1 RIKSNAD
8 FVVAGR
14 SLGTWILAATLA
26 ATEIGGGS
34 SLGVVQQGMEGFGI
48 RSAWYVVAVGV
59 SYALLAFWAPTARR
73 DNVKTTP
80 EFFRRRY
87 GDASGA
93 IQAVL
98 IILSLLGDA
107 VAQYVV
113 SGTIISVMLNI
124 DFQMGLII
132 SAVVVTTYSV
142 LGGLWSISATDFV
155 QMFLIF
161 AGMAIVV
168 PHAMQLAGGWS
179 NVVAAV
185 PAETLVFYQ
194 DGDLLY
200 VVSLIVMFT
209 TSLSSTQLTVS
220 RFFAA
225 KNPRAARQGTLLT
238 AGIVLLFALMPAV
251 LGVIMLALVRTGRFD
266 AQSFANMGTRY
277 ALPMLAVEYMPPVVA
292 GLLLTGVLAAT
303 MSTIDSPLL
312 VCGTVFGVD
321 IYKKYV
327 RTNASDKQ
335 VLGMVK
341 TVMIAVSILCFILS
355 LFNTQGILQL
365 IRFSY
370 TLKAATAFVPY
381 IAGHYWKRASQPGAI
396 ASMLGGAFTVLL
408 CDVFYPGITTIH
420 TIFPS
425 IAVSGVCFVLFSLLM
440 PPSRVAGPE
449 AGGERPA
456 DDG

>member
-1 RIKSNAD
+1 MQTNIVGTLFMLLYLCLMLVIGWYSSNRIKSNAD

-14 SLGTWILAATLA
+14 SLGPWILAATLA

-48 RSAWYVVAVGV
+48 RSALYVVAVGV

-98 IILSLLGDA
+98 IILSSLGDA

-168 PHAMQLAGGWS
+168 PHAMQLVGGWS

-185 PAETLVFYQ
+185 PAEALVFYQ

-209 TSLSSTQLTVS
+209 TSLRCQFANLSKDEIEEMNSDQKSNVS
-220 RFFAA
+220 F
-225 KNPRAARQGTLLT
+225 QGTC
-238 AGIVLLFALMPAV
+238 AGIGKDGVLL
-251 LGVIMLALVRTGRFD
+251 
-266 AQSFANMGTRY
+266 
-277 ALPMLAVEYMPPVVA
+277 
-292 GLLLTGVLAAT
+292 
-303 MSTIDSPLL
+303 
-312 VCGTVFGVD
+312 
-321 IYKKYV
+321 
-327 RTNASDKQ
+327 
-335 VLGMVK
+335 
-341 TVMIAVSILCFILS
+341 
-355 LFNTQGILQL
+355 
-365 IRFSY
+365 
-370 TLKAATAFVPY
+370 LKNC
-381 IAGHYWKRASQPGAI
+381 
-396 ASMLGGAFTVLL
+396 VLL
-408 CDVFYPGITTIH
+408 SEF
-420 TIFPS
+420 
-425 IAVSGVCFVLFSLLM
+425 
-440 PPSRVAGPE
+440 
-449 AGGERPA
+449 
-456 DDG
+456 